1 MTKSTTTSD
10 NNRKKK
16 QKNTHTYRENENTEV
31 QKKCRKQRKAG
42 KVQQVIDGGG
52 IQVGTCERPGRCQ
65 PSPLR
70 KRCKSILIKY
80 SKYAQVYQY
89 RAIPAALA
97 HKGIIDPNNVDET
110 DKGPKY

>member
-1 MTKSTTTSD
+1 MRGQGGA
-10 NNRKKK
+10 NRA
-16 QKNTHTYRENENTEV
+16 RS
-31 QKKCRKQRKAG
+31 G
-42 KVQQVIDGGG
+42 KDV
-52 IQVGTCERPGRCQ
+52 
-65 PSPLR
+65 S
-70 KRCKSILIKY
+70 KSILIKY